1 MIKLPKDLIAETM
14 PAVDS
19 SLRFSSKYNRKSEQ
33 NIRFID
39 SSTGI
44 IWGFLI
50 IDDTRRGPAVGG
62 IRIAENLSLEE
73 MKRLAH
79 AMTLKN
85 SAACLPFGG
94 GKAGLIVN
102 PAILINE
109 PNLKADLL
117 AIFAEAIY
125 PFDNYIS
132 APDMGT
138 NEYDIQQV
146 YEYNSKKLGTVL
158 HTRGGVGRSQ
168 SHGGIP
174 IDDWELTA
182 HGLVSA
188 VKTLELQYPQ
198 SKNLSSAK
206 IIIQGYGNVGSPTA
220 SKLRE
225 KGAIIVGASDINTG
239 LWDPEGLNIELLNKI
254 RKIPGGLRNYT
265 DNTRKRFDSN
275 QVDWLL
281 EAPCDI
287 LVPAARPDAI
297 TARNAHRIQ
306 CKVILQGANAPVN
319 KMTEYY
325 LKNRRG
331 IISLS
336 DFIVNSG
343 GIIGC
348 AVELTM
354 KADEAYKEKIE
365 AKGIRVYAEEL
376 IDNTISKNVSQ
387 VLSKINAEGS
397 DITFQEEGLILAK
410 KRLEKPREIW
420 I

>member
-1 MIKLPKDLIAETM
+1 MVKNISNWINGKKSLAVSKKSFNKINPNDGSILFTVTSSNKEDINEAVNIAFKAQISWHEIPPVRRGLVLHDIVMSMMKSKDEIAEIVHLETG
-14 PAVDS
+14 
-19 SLRFSSKYNRKSEQ
+19 KSMNDALGETNAAIECGLFFASEGQ
-33 NIRFID
+33 RLYARTTTSGVPNKFASIIRQPV
-39 SSTGI
+39 GI
-44 IWGFLI
+44 
-50 IDDTRRGPAVGG
+50 
-62 IRIAENLSLEE
+62 
-73 MKRLAH
+73 
-79 AMTLKN
+79 
-85 SAACLPFGG
+85 
-94 GKAGLIVN
+94 AGLIIAANTPIANVAWKVFPALICGN
-102 PAILINE
+102 SAIL
-109 PNLKADLL
+109 KAAEDSP
-117 AIFAEAIY
+117 ATSWIFGKIAHEAGL
-125 PFDNYIS
+125 P
-132 APDMGT
+132 PG
-138 NEYDIQQV
+138 
-146 YEYNSKKLGTVL
+146 VL
-158 HTRGGVGRSQ
+158 
-168 SHGGIP
+168 
-174 IDDWELTA
+174 
-182 HGLVSA
+182 
-188 VKTLELQYPQ
+188 
-198 SKNLSSAK
+198 N
-206 IIIQGYGNVGSPTA
+206 IIQGYGNVGSPTA
-220 SKLRE
+220 SKLRA

-265 DNTRKRFDSN
+265 GNTQKRFDSN